1 MDREAH
7 QDEPVDVLI
16 VAALKMEYDAILDAG
31 RRGLA
36 THPGVSAW
44 DERDADHN
52 NCSFGTF
59 RLAGGGGFSVAV
71 ARPTRMG
78 GITTA
83 TIAAS
88 LIPQLNPQCLAM
100 AGVCAGNPG
109 DVALGDVVI
118 AELAYQYDEGKRTQG
133 GFEPDHRQVPMPE
146 SWTRAA
152 QELSPDDLPSY
163 GSPTDEEARAWMLD
177 LLASGIEP
185 RSHASRP
192 AYFTANEAWTGA
204 LAALEA
210 DGLITRPAASP
221 MITDAG
227 RALAERRRHDNIAG
241 PERLPFRVV
250 VGPMA
255 SGNVVVKDA
264 VTWDALAQMGVR
276 TVKALEMEAAAV
288 ARVAADLDVPTWA
301 VAKGVMDYADPHKD
315 DRYKPFAARASAEVL
330 FKLLANRVGT
340 QASRAP
346 GSRPRPQRASVLG
359 M

>member
-1 MDREAH
+1 
-7 QDEPVDVLI
+7 
-16 VAALKMEYDAILDAG
+16 
-31 RRGLA
+31 
-36 THPGVSAW
+36 
-44 DERDADHN
+44 
-52 NCSFGTF
+52 
-59 RLAGGGGFSVAV
+59 
-71 ARPTRMG
+71 MG

-88 LIPQLNPQCLAM
+88 LDPAAQPTVPGN
-100 AGVCAGNPG
+100 GRVCAGNPG

-346 GSRPRPQRASVLG
+346 GPAPVLSALPFWVCDRRRYGGNGVCEVRARRDHGFLSATRCASCSTAAA
-359 M
+359 